1 MESIPVDKQGF
12 PRIFKVVYM
21 LFINPALKMD
31 SAMEITKFSHRN
43 IGRWSVRKAISKKIN
58 RLKEQAR
65 KASHA
70 ENMRN
75 CQQSTSATVTEVTV
89 GGTTITNTSLPDITK
104 TNITSST
111 AVSAHTN
118 QTQMKKKRK
127 ECTSPL
133 IEPLQWFIYLKAHV
147 RCQIK

>member
-1 MESIPVDKQGF
+1 M
-12 PRIFKVVYM
+12 
-21 LFINPALKMD
+21 
-31 SAMEITKFSHRN
+31 
-43 IGRWSVRKAISKKIN
+43 N

-75 CQQSTSATVTEVTV
+75 CQQSTSATVMEVTV

-111 AVSAHTN
+111 AVSAHSN
-118 QTQMKKKRK
+118 QTQMEKKAKRVHK
-127 ECTSPL
+127 SSNRAFAMVHLSQSSCQMPNQVIKADVERA
-133 IEPLQWFIYLKAHV
+133 EGVGQLQ
-147 RCQIK
+147 